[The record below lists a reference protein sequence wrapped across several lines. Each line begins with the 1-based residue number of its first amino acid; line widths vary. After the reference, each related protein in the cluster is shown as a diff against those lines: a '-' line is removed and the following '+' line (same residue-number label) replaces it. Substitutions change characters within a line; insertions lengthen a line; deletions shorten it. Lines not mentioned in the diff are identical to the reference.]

1 MPTEEYAALDRDW
14 LIAWLMITVPI
25 VVFAVA
31 GILLASDL
39 SVALRIFIAIVG
51 GLSVFAGVSLMIYL
65 MRRAWPA

>member
-14 LIAWLMITVPI
+14 LIAWLIITVPI

-31 GILLASDL
+31 GILLSDL

-51 GLSVFAGVSLMIYL
+51 GLSVFAGVSLMMYL
-65 MRRAWPA
+65 MRRTWPA